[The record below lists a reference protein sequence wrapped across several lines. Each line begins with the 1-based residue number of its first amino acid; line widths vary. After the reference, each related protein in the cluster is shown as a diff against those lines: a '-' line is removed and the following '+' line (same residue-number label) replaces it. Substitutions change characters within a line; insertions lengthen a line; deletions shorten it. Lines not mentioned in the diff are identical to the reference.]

1 MIINNN
7 KIENKKCYLFNSA
20 QVILAPNSNI
30 MIEKRQ
36 NAASTQNKKC
46 RWTSDEVDL
55 LLKLN
60 QDLNG
65 QIDLIINYF
74 PKRSADSITK
84 KLKEL
89 KKIREKK

>member
-60 QDLNG
+60 QDFQN
-65 QIDLIINYF
+65 
-74 PKRSADSITK
+74 
-84 KLKEL
+84 
-89 KKIREKK
+89 